1 MIPAFAVNRFWR
13 GKVTMTDVCGQV
25 RLKKPVHQKSTL
37 RGWLSGLLF
46 AVPCL
51 MISAA
56 LAGCGGSAQGSTV
69 AVIGPNGVRTV
80 EHTGAIAVK
89 YTYAANGLQT
99 LVRERVP
106 GGYFSIIAKR
116 STYRGK
122 TSSTLEDRFEVP
134 RRHNFEAPNEHGL
147 VTSGGSAGLPMEAA
161 SLNIQV
167 DHACAGS
174 YSYALAYRILSD
186 PKNSVIARGSGTPIT
201 FKKVRIP
208 LSFQAEGVL
217 VYGLLGPGQANVVM
231 KAPDGHV
238 VGSQRYPGQNAISCH
253 R

>member
-1 MIPAFAVNRFWR
+1 MS
-13 GKVTMTDVCGQV
+13 DVYGRV
-25 RLKKPVHQKSTL
+25 RPEELVHQKSTSRRL
-37 RGWLSGLLF
+37 LSAVRY

-51 MISAA
+51 IISAV
-56 LAGCGGSAQGSTV
+56 LAGCGGAAHPSPELD
-69 AVIGPNGVRTV
+69 VIGPNGVRTV
-80 EHTGAIAVK
+80 ERAGASAVK
-89 YTYAANGLQT
+89 YAANGLQT

-116 STYRGK
+116 SEYRGK

-134 RRHNFEAPNEHGL
+134 RRRSFEMLNEHGL
-147 VTSGGSAGLPMEAA
+147 VTSSSSAGMSLEAD
-161 SLNIQV
+161 SLNILV
-167 DHACAGS
+167 DHACAGA
-174 YSYALAYRILSD
+174 YSYALAYGILSD

-217 VYGLLGPGQANVVM
+217 VYGLLGPGQATVVM

-238 VGSQRYPGQNAISCH
+238 LGSQRYPGQNAISCH

>member
-1 MIPAFAVNRFWR
+1 MTPESAVNRFWR
-13 GKVTMTDVCGQV
+13 GKVTMTDVCGRV
-25 RLKKPVHQKSTL
+25 RPKKGVHQNATSRRL
-37 RGWLSGLLF
+37 RSALWF

-56 LAGCGGSAQGSTV
+56 LAGCGGSAQGSTEAYV
-69 AVIGPNGVRTV
+69 VGPNGVRTA
-80 EHTGAIAVK
+80 EGTSAIAVK
-89 YTYAANGLQT
+89 YTANGRQT

-116 STYRGK
+116 SEYRGK
-122 TSSTLEDRFEVP
+122 TSSTLEDRFEVS
-134 RRHNFEAPNEHGL
+134 RRRSFETLNEHGL

-174 YSYALAYRILSD
+174 YSYALAYGILGD
-186 PKNSVIARGSGTPIT
+186 PKNSVIARGSGTPVT

-217 VYGLLGPGQANVVM
+217 VYGLLGPGQATVVM

-238 VGSQRYPGQNAISCH
+238 LGSQRYPGQNAISCH